1 MKQHTYDE
9 TFQASKEYFKGDE
22 LAAKVFVDKYAL
34 QDSKG
39 NFLEKTPSDMH
50 HRLAKEFARIESK
63 YPNPMSESEIFDLL
77 DGFKYVVPQGS
88 PMFGIGNPYQVVS
101 LSNCYVLE
109 SPYDSYAGI
118 LKTDQEQA
126 HVYRRRGGIGFDIS
140 NIRPKGLDINNAAKT
155 TDGIGL
161 FMERFSTTCREVA
174 QGGRRGA
181 LLLSISC
188 HHPEIRTF
196 INIKKN
202 LQKVTGAN
210 ISVRL
215 TDEFMQAVKNKEKV
229 QLRWPVDSK
238 DPKISS
244 YEDAE
249 VLWSELCDA
258 AHASAEPGLLF
269 WDNALNYTPAQV
281 YKDQGFNHTST
292 NPCFSADTKIAVADG
307 RHAVRIED
315 LAKEGKDVPVY
326 SVDKR
331 GKVSI
336 KMGRHPRVTGYNQKL
351 VRVHLDDGSYVDTT
365 PNHKFLTLDGQ
376 QIEAKDLKSGTSLP
390 RFLKEKT
397 PLRKDGSDYIQL
409 HCDTQDM
416 SNERILEHRLIAK
429 FHQPEKWDQVYDAQ
443 KQNGWTKGGL
453 VIHHKDYNPL
463 NNAPDNLEIM
473 SFKDHQAYHAEH
485 DNKGENNGHFSGI
498 TNEQLREHALT
509 LTKQL
514 GRRFSNE
521 DWISYAGKHNLP
533 QSFSQFRKE
542 ALGNTVKLAH
552 WAALELGLEYVN
564 SDPRLVKTLQ
574 QALDQNYQ
582 ARIVGNEVFVKKTCE
597 HCVSEFEVDYW
608 HREVAYCSNLCGLA
622 KRNSNP
628 EFHAARTGKTVATC
642 QARSVELKQKQA
654 AIFSQLKFD
663 LKREPMLK
671 EWEQA
676 CKKQEL
682 SFRLKT
688 KFGFKNWDEVK
699 EAGSN
704 YNHKVVKVEEL
715 LGEHTVYNIT
725 VDDNHTVGI
734 VTDDNQKWN
743 GIFLFNC
750 GEIIL
755 SPNDSC
761 RLLLVNLSNFV
772 TNSFQPDASFD
783 FEKFADVVGKA
794 QRLMDDLIDLELECI
809 DRILAKVDADPEPA
823 EVKVIEKNLWLKI
836 KKACIDGRR
845 TGLGIT
851 ALGDCLA
858 YLGIRYGSEESI
870 EMTEKIYKALAINSY
885 KSSCLM
891 AQERGAFP
899 IFNKDLERDHPF
911 LQRIWDAAPEV
922 FELYQKYGRRNIA
935 NTTTAPA
942 GSVSTLTQTTSGIE
956 PVYMLAYTRRKK
968 INPDSKNVKVDFVDP
983 VGDSWQEYKVYHH
996 GVKKWMQMTGQE
1008 DAEQSPYYL
1017 ATAMD
1022 CDWQA
1027 GVRLQAAAQKWICHS
1042 ISRTANVPN
1051 SASVQL
1057 IKDIYMMAWE
1067 QGCKGYTV
1075 YRDGCRTGVLVS
1087 EETYAKQ
1094 KKVDPA
1100 GRPLAITPVM
1110 APKRPKE
1117 LTCDIHHVTVK
1128 GVKWTALVGL
1138 LFGEPYELFMGKSE
1152 DLPIAHK
1159 HKTGKI
1165 VKASRGRYHLYLE
1178 DEAEPLIENIVKTL
1192 DDNEIA
1198 WATRMI
1204 STSLRHGISV
1214 EYLVEQL
1221 SKEGSVVDVNNV
1233 LARTLK
1239 KYIKEEMHKKDQ
1251 CPQCGKSELIYE
1263 EKCKRCLNSECG
1275 WSGCG

>member
-1 MKQHTYDE
+1 MQQYSYDE
-9 TFQASKEYFKGDE
+9 AFQASKDYFKGDE

-34 QDSKG
+34 QDSEG
-39 NFLEKTPSDMH
+39 HFLEKTPSDMH

-63 YPNPMSESEIFDLL
+63 YPNAMSEDEIYDLL

-109 SPYDSYAGI
+109 SPHDSYAGI

-140 NIRPKGLDINNAAKT
+140 NIRPKGLSINNAAKT

-229 QLRWPVDSK
+229 QLRWPVDAK
-238 DPKISS
+238 DPKISA

-249 VLWSELCDA
+249 ALWSELCEA

-281 YKDQGFNHTST
+281 YKDYGFNHTST
-292 NPCFSADTKIAVADG
+292 NPC
-307 RHAVRIED
+307 
-315 LAKEGKDVPVY
+315 
-326 SVDKR
+326 
-331 GKVSI
+331 
-336 KMGRHPRVTGYNQKL
+336 
-351 VRVHLDDGSYVDTT
+351 
-365 PNHKFLTLDGQ
+365 
-376 QIEAKDLKSGTSLP
+376 
-390 RFLKEKT
+390 
-397 PLRKDGSDYIQL
+397 
-409 HCDTQDM
+409 
-416 SNERILEHRLIAK
+416 
-429 FHQPEKWDQVYDAQ
+429 
-443 KQNGWTKGGL
+443 
-453 VIHHKDYNPL
+453 
-463 NNAPDNLEIM
+463 
-473 SFKDHQAYHAEH
+473 
-485 DNKGENNGHFSGI
+485 
-498 TNEQLREHALT
+498 
-509 LTKQL
+509 
-514 GRRFSNE
+514 
-521 DWISYAGKHNLP
+521 
-533 QSFSQFRKE
+533 
-542 ALGNTVKLAH
+542 
-552 WAALELGLEYVN
+552 
-564 SDPRLVKTLQ
+564 
-574 QALDQNYQ
+574 
-582 ARIVGNEVFVKKTCE
+582 
-597 HCVSEFEVDYW
+597 
-608 HREVAYCSNLCGLA
+608 
-622 KRNSNP
+622 
-628 EFHAARTGKTVATC
+628 
-642 QARSVELKQKQA
+642 
-654 AIFSQLKFD
+654 
-663 LKREPMLK
+663 
-671 EWEQA
+671 
-676 CKKQEL
+676 
-682 SFRLKT
+682 
-688 KFGFKNWDEVK
+688 
-699 EAGSN
+699 
-704 YNHKVVKVEEL
+704 
-715 LGEHTVYNIT
+715 
-725 VDDNHTVGI
+725 
-734 VTDDNQKWN
+734 
-743 GIFLFNC
+743 

-755 SPNDSC
+755 SPGDSC
-761 RLLLVNLSNFV
+761 RLLLVNLCNFV
-772 TNSFQPDASFD
+772 ERPFEAEAQFN
-783 FEKFADVVGKA
+783 FEKFADVVVKA

-823 EVKVIEKNLWLKI
+823 EVKIIEKNLWLKI

-899 IFNKDLERDHPF
+899 IFSKDLEHNHPF
-911 LQRIWDAAPEV
+911 LQRIWEAAPEV
-922 FELYQKYGRRNIA
+922 YELYQKYGRRNIA

-956 PVYMLAYTRRKK
+956 PVYMLSYTRRKK

-1008 DAEQSPYYL
+1008 DAEKSPYYL

-1067 QGCKGYTV
+1067 HGCKGYTV

-1094 KKVDPA
+1094 KSTDTD
-1100 GRPLAITPVM
+1100 GRPLKITQVM

-1117 LTCDIHHVTVK
+1117 LICDIHHVTVK

-1138 LFGEPYELFMGKSE
+1138 LQGEPYELFMGKSE
-1152 DLPIAHK
+1152 DLIVANK

-1165 VKASRGRYHLYLE
+1165 IKVSRGRYNLYLE
-1178 DEAEPLIENIVKTL
+1178 DESKPLIENIVQTL

-1204 STSLRHGISV
+1204 STSLRHGIGV

-1233 LARTLK
+1233 LARILK
-1239 KYIKEEMHKKDQ
+1239 KYIKEGTRKKDQ
-1251 CPQCGKSELIYE
+1251 CPQCGGDDLIYE
-1263 EKCKRCLNSECG
+1263 EKCKRCVNVECG
-1275 WSGCG
+1275 WSGCS